1 MAINKK
7 LPKSRLMIQYDTRV
21 EGEKKKKELPYRMMV
36 LGDFSAGK
44 SKDAQVPFEER
55 EVRTLKHGIN
65 SSLKDMGISLNV
77 SVPNSINPSKSP
89 MLNLNFELNSMKDF
103 KPENLAKKI
112 PEINALLQLKEML
125 SGFEKDIDNNRTLKK
140 TIDNIFSDQAQLQA
154 LKESIPQLDNY
165 SLMKKV
171 EGVIDGE
178 ISTDSAKD
186 NAEPSDNSEESKA

>member
-21 EGEKKKKELPYRMMV
+21 EGEKKKKELPYRTMV

-65 SSLKDMGISLNV
+65 SSLKDMGISLDIA
-77 SVPNSINPSKSP
+77 VPNSINPSKSP
-89 MLNLNFELNSMKDF
+89 MLNLKFDLNSMKDF

-125 SGFEKDIDNNRTLKK
+125 SSFEKDIDNNRTLKK
-140 TIDNIFSDQAQLQA
+140 TIDNIFSDKVQLQA
-154 LKESIPQLDNY
+154 LRESIPQLDNY
-165 SLMKKV
+165 SLLKKT
-171 EGVIDGE
+171 EGVIESEAETNNHD
-178 ISTDSAKD
+178 DSIEQKD
-186 NAEPSDNSEESKA
+186 SDSNEA